1 MNDEQLTKLAYA
13 ALVADRTAQK
23 PMVYTTWQALG
34 EDERRRYQEIAKA
47 VIREYQ
53 FILQAGEQE

>member
-1 MNDEQLTKLAYA
+1 MTDEQLTKLAYA

-23 PMVYTTWQALG
+23 PIEYTTWQALAP
-34 EDERRRYQEIAKA
+34 DEQRRYQEIAKA

-53 FILQAGEQE
+53 FILQSGELG